1 MQNPNP
7 WPQAWTMTAV
17 CLLIVLGC
25 GAYVVAAS
33 QPERLKPVTSYAQ
46 FTAQSKAFACD
57 YPTGWKV
64 GAAEPQGI
72 DSYAHFKKGTGV
84 ISVDADLQGSLQA
97 DIMRSSQQQMDNAG
111 GDFAGG
117 SGGGVPDLSG
127 VPGAS
132 HLMGGG
138 ANDRR
143 PPVERLHEARKEA
156 FEEDRKDYQEQAAT
170 VIQSALGEGRLSP
183 YTYKGDW
190 GGKIKGVRVTILS
203 NDKLVQFHA
212 ECQEPD
218 FNMMKPAFDHVLQ
231 SLRPGT

>member
-33 QPERLKPVTSYAQ
+33 QPERLKPVTSYAK
-46 FTAQSKAFACD
+46 FTAESKTFSCD

-64 GAAEPQGI
+64 SAAEPQGT

-97 DIMRSSQQQMDNAG
+97 DIMRSNQTQTDNSG

-117 SGGGVPDLSG
+117 SGGGGMPDLSG

-132 HLMGGG
+132 RMMGGG
-138 ANDRR
+138 ANDHR
-143 PPVERLHEARKEA
+143 PPIERLHEGRKEA
-156 FEEDRKDYQEQAAT
+156 FAEDRKDYQEQPAT
-170 VIQSALGEGRLSP
+170 VIQSGLGEGRHL
-183 YTYKGDW
+183 
-190 GGKIKGVRVTILS
+190 
-203 NDKLVQFHA
+203 
-212 ECQEPD
+212 
-218 FNMMKPAFDHVLQ
+218 
-231 SLRPGT
+231 